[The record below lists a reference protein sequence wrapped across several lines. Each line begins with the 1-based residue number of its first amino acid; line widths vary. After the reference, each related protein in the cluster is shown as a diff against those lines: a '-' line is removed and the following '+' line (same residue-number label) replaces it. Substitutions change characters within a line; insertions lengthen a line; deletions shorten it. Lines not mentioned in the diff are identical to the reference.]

1 MVQQTDNNDS
11 KQKITI
17 SISDAWQML
26 DKIELSGNL
35 RGLTK
40 PSIKARVAYTYTRA
54 STFFQAGALRIAA
67 PDFVLGQ
74 AHTVFDF
81 FFTGRRRRRQASFGQ
96 ISHSF

>member
-35 RGLTK
+35 CGLTK

-54 STFFQAGALRIAA
+54 STFFQAGALRIAT
-67 PDFVLGQ
+67 PDF
-74 AHTVFDF
+74 FW
-81 FFTGRRRRRQASFGQ
+81 GRLIRSSTSFYR
-96 ISHSF
+96 